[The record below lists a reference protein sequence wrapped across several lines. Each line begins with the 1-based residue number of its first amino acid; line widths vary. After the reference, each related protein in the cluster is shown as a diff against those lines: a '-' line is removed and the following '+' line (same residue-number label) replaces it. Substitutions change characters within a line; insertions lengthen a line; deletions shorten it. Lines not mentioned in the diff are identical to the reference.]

1 MYNYDVYRS
10 DLIIYIIT
18 VLIVATA
25 LFAAGNVLLL
35 ILKLTKIFS
44 ERKVWILVNLVGIAI
59 LIATIAPVCL
69 DISQASYC
77 EIPNVVSIEVLNSK
91 YNDEILLTDSSGQ
104 VFSCRGDLIGDDALQ
119 DLEYPVVI
127 ICAKHSKLILGVYP
141 PTSPE

>member
-1 MYNYDVYRS
+1 MWRCPRPSLVS
-10 DLIIYIIT
+10 WKCPS
-18 VLIVATA
+18 
-25 LFAAGNVLLL
+25 
-35 ILKLTKIFS
+35 LKRHRAEFI
-44 ERKVWILVNLVGIAI
+44 VWILVNLVGIAI